1 MRAKKDDFLISAFI
15 VVAMIYF
22 MASAFVVNV
31 VR

>member
-1 MRAKKDDFLISAFI
+1 MRTKKDDFLISAFI
-15 VVAMIYF
+15 VMSMIYF